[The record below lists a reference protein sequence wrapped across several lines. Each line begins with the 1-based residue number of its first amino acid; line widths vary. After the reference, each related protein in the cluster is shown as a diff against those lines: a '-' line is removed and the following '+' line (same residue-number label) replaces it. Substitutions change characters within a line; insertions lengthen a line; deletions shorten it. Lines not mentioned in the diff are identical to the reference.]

1 MSVQQYPED
10 FEELDFSIEEE
21 HWNEYELS
29 DGSRIKA
36 RTLLKKIIRN
46 PNTPEEMAFDIQ
58 PPIYVVY
65 APIANR
71 GPRNNPPQE
80 HEFNTLHSYEVRIR
94 RPEEQWNRYRI
105 LRTGHLI
112 RIRLMVTE
120 IRRIADRFDAT
131 GLPFYLVTSG
141 PSIVIS
147 PPDNFP
153 QP

>member
-1 MSVQQYPED
+1 MSIQQYPED

-29 DGSRIKA
+29 DNSRIKA
-36 RTLLKKIIRN
+36 RTFLKKIVRN
-46 PNTPEEMAFDIQ
+46 PNNPEEMAFDIH
-58 PPIYVVY
+58 PAVYVVY
-65 APIANR
+65 SPITNR
-71 GPRNNPPQE
+71 GPRNNVPQE
-80 HEFNTLHSYEVRIR
+80 QEFNNLRSYEVRTR
-94 RPEEQWNRYRI
+94 RNDEQWNRYRI
-105 LRTGHLI
+105 LRTGQLI

-120 IRRIADRFDAT
+120 IRRVIDRFDAT

-147 PPDNFP
+147 PPDNIP